1 MNYAAL
7 NQAIQDYCE
16 NTETSF
22 VNNIPTFVKQAEYRI
37 YRNVNLPANYTVAT
51 VTTTSSNKFLSAP
64 ADFLI
69 QSELKITS
77 GSDQIPLI
85 IKDQSFIRQA
95 YPDESSTG
103 LPKYYGLFD
112 NDSFILGPTPNAV
125 YSVEVYYYK
134 IPTSIVTAGTTWLG
148 DYADEVLLYGS
159 LVEAYTYM
167 KGDQDMLA
175 LYQQRYNE
183 ALVALKLQAEGRMT
197 IDEYRDGVIRT
208 PRTPRA

>member
-51 VTTTSSNKFLSAP
+51 VTTTSSNKLLSAP

-77 GSDQIPLI
+77 GSDKIPLI

-112 NDSFILGPTPNAV
+112 NDSFILGPTPDAA

>member
-112 NDSFILGPTPNAV
+112 NDSFILGPTPDAA

>member
-77 GSDQIPLI
+77 GSDKIPLI

-112 NDSFILGPTPNAV
+112 NDSFILGPTPDAA

-167 KGDQDMLA
+167 KGDQDMLV